1 MSVSKNAL
9 RIEVPEKLV
18 PLLHPARYKGAH
30 GGRGGAKSHFF
41 AQLAVI
47 KSYSQPGARIVCI
60 REVQNTIKDSV
71 KHLIESKIQRMGL
84 GDYFEPMVSE
94 IRTRSGGLIAFKGM
108 QDYNADNIK
117 SLEDFDVAW
126 IEEAQNLSA
135 RSLRLLR
142 PTIRKPGSEIWASWN
157 PRWDTDPIDEF
168 FRGPHKPADAVC
180 VEVNWR
186 DNPWLPDVL
195 KSEMARDFAADAE
208 MAEHV
213 WNGGYEI
220 VSEGAYY
227 ARLIAQAEKEGRVG
241 KFPYKPGQRVITSW
255 DLGIRDYMACWFF
268 VEDGMFATA
277 VDYYEASGEDFSEF
291 VSVCMPELFIRPDWN
306 REFDDWDQD
315 KALALLKRDVP
326 FAYAHHFLPH
336 DVKNRELG
344 AGRRHRFQVLEA
356 LGLKN
361 LKKGVPA
368 NPEERVSATRR
379 LLPQVRFNDTP
390 RVQLGLKRLRRFR
403 RKFNDALG
411 TYTEPL
417 HDENSHGSDAFGEYA
432 INGSLTPIVAA
443 KPAVQDRFQL
453 IVAPDADALKS
464 TANAATGASGISLM
478 QPVDQIVAAI
488 KAQQQRK
495 AKRW

>member
-18 PLLHPARYKGAH
+18 PLLQPARYKGAH

-47 KSYSQPGARIVCI
+47 KAYSQPGARIVCI

-71 KHLIESKIQRMGL
+71 KHLIESKIDRMGL
-84 GDYFEPMVSE
+84 SGYFEPMVSE
-94 IRTRSGGLIAFKGM
+94 IRTKSGGLIAFKGM

-168 FRGPHKPADAVC
+168 FRGAHKPDGAVC

-186 DNPWLPDVL
+186 DNPWLPEVL
-195 KSEMARDFAADAE
+195 KAEMARDFAADPE

-220 VSEGAYY
+220 VSEGAYF

-241 KFPYKPGQRVITSW
+241 KFPYKPGQKVVTAW
-255 DLGIRDYMACWFF
+255 DLGIRDHMVCWFI
-268 VEDGMFATA
+268 VEDAMHATV
-277 VDYYEASGEDFSEF
+277 VDFYEASGEDFAEF
-291 VSVCMPELFIRPDWN
+291 CSVCLPEVFVPPDYDHSY
-306 REFDDWDQD
+306 RDWSQV
-315 KALALLKRDVP
+315 KAFEHLKREIP
-326 FAYAHHFLPH
+326 FLYGHHYLPH

-344 AGRRHRFQVLEA
+344 AGRRHRFQVLES
-356 LGLKN
+356 LGVKPLR
-361 LKKGVPA
+361 KGVPTSD
-368 NPEERVSATRR
+368 EERIGAVRR
-379 LLPQVRFNDTP
+379 LLPQIRFNDTP

-403 RKFNDALG
+403 RKFNDTLG
-411 TYTEPL
+411 TYTGVFEDDNV
-417 HDENSHGSDAFGEYA
+417 HAADAFGEYCV
-432 INGSLTPIVAA
+432 NSDLTPPNPKPVSEKPKDELIIGVDEKTGQFKSNVDHVRELVRMKERLA
-443 KPAVQDRFQL
+443 K
-453 IVAPDADALKS
+453 
-464 TANAATGASGISLM
+464 T
-478 QPVDQIVAAI
+478 
-488 KAQQQRK
+488 RK
-495 AKRW
+495 PQGLRL

>member
-18 PLLHPARYKGAH
+18 PLLQPARYKGAH

-47 KSYSQPGARIVCI
+47 KAYSQPGARIVCI

-71 KHLIESKIQRMGL
+71 KHLIESKIQKMGL
-84 GDYFEPMVSE
+84 SGYFEPMVSE
-94 IRTRSGGLIAFKGM
+94 IRTKSGGLIAFKGM

-168 FRGPHKPADAVC
+168 FRGAHKPDGAVC
-180 VEVNWR
+180 VEVNWP
-186 DNPWLPDVL
+186 DNPWFPDVL
-195 KSEMARDFAADAE
+195 KKEMERDREADPEMAG
-208 MAEHV
+208 HV
-213 WNGGYEI
+213 WDGGYEI

-227 ARLIAQAEKEGRVG
+227 AKLIAQAEKEGRVG
-241 KFPYKPGQRVITSW
+241 AFPYKTGQKVITSW
-255 DLGIRDYMACWFF
+255 DLGISDYMACWFI
-268 VEDGMFATA
+268 VEDAQFATV
-277 VDYYEASGEDFSEF
+277 VDYYEASGEDFAEF
-291 VSVCMPELFIRPDWN
+291 CSVCMPEVFLPPDYD
-306 REFDDWDQD
+306 RIYGDWSQEQ
-315 KALALLKRDVP
+315 ALAFLKRDVP
-326 FAYAHHFLPH
+326 FQYAHHYLPH

-344 AGRRHRFQVLEA
+344 AGKRHRFQVLEG
-356 LGLKN
+356 LGVKPLR
-361 LKKGVPA
+361 KGVPA
-368 NPEERVSATRR
+368 NPEERVGAVRR

-390 RVQLGLKRLRRFR
+390 RVQLGLKRLRRYR

-411 TYTEPL
+411 TYTTPL

-432 INGSLTPIVAA
+432 VNSPLLVPLPKPVVDKPKDELIIGVDEKTGQLKANVDFVRDLVKMKERLA
-443 KPAVQDRFQL
+443 K
-453 IVAPDADALKS
+453 
-464 TANAATGASGISLM
+464 T
-478 QPVDQIVAAI
+478 
-488 KAQQQRK
+488 RK
-495 AKRW
+495 PQGLRL